1 MNALDIIDAE
11 VRAVVRQ
18 EGIDPVVERDRV
30 RRIVTDAVS
39 AYDER
44 SLTRALPPLGDAES
58 VTRDVVDGVAG
69 FGPLQR
75 YFDDPEVEEIWINA
89 PSRIFV
95 ARRGRSEL
103 TTIILTDDEVR
114 SLVERMLKSSG
125 RRLDVSNPFVD
136 AVLPDGSRLH
146 VVIPD
151 ITFAHWAVNIRK
163 HVVRAMSLD
172 DLVDLETLPTAAAR

>member
-75 YFDDPEVEEIWINA
+75 YFDDPEIEEIWINA

-103 TTIILTDDEVR
+103 TP
-114 SLVERMLKSSG
+114 SFS
-125 RRLDVSNPFVD
+125 
-136 AVLPDGSRLH
+136 
-146 VVIPD
+146 
-151 ITFAHWAVNIRK
+151 
-163 HVVRAMSLD
+163 
-172 DLVDLETLPTAAAR
+172 PTTRYARWWNGC